1 MKTLVWIG
9 SSCVVA
15 MVAFVAG
22 FLWIPHG
29 APTASTKVVN
39 DSAESLTLI
48 SVEYHTCGNTGSVRT
63 NGLESGQSRRFV
75 YHVCGEGGYT
85 VYGTLMPAADSLAIG
100 GLPLGLAHHVRLL
113 RPVASGQPLTWRDV
127 AVDETNVAVRFRR
140 QMEAE
145 WRPSAGA
152 VRGAMERESVLANGA
167 VRPHSD

>member
-15 MVAFVAG
+15 MWPSSRV

-85 VYGTLMPAADSLAIG
+85 V
-100 GLPLGLAHHVRLL
+100 
-113 RPVASGQPLTWRDV
+113 V
-127 AVDETNVAVRFRR
+127 AVFTDGRELRSGEQYVEVGDATAVHVTRDR
-140 QMEAE
+140 
-145 WRPSAGA
+145 
-152 VRGAMERESVLANGA
+152 VIT
-167 VRPHSD
+167 H